1 MARTQAGGLLH
12 ALMQRERERK
22 GEGDGGREGEGEGER
37 VLFVCLLLSTRMHAA
52 DNWGRR
58 HQEDELIHSF
68 QLGLPLHV
76 PDMSN

>member
-22 GEGDGGREGEGEGER
+22 GEGDGGREGEGER
-37 VLFVCLLLSTRMHAA
+37 VLFVCLLLSTRMRAA

-58 HQEDELIHSF
+58 HQENGLIHSF

>member
-1 MARTQAGGLLH
+1 
-12 ALMQRERERK
+12 MQRERERK

-68 QLGLPLHV
+68 QLGLALHV